1 MNNFDDLTSDEMNEI
16 KRELWRRVRIVQ
28 FENTEDYFQNIG
40 DEEERKELAEKFLAE
55 SKEEV
60 MRLSMI
66 ILAVKAFV

>member
-40 DEEERKELAEKFLAE
+40 DEEERKKLAEKFLAE

-60 MRLSMI
+60 MKLSMI
-66 ILAVKAFV
+66 ILAVKASV